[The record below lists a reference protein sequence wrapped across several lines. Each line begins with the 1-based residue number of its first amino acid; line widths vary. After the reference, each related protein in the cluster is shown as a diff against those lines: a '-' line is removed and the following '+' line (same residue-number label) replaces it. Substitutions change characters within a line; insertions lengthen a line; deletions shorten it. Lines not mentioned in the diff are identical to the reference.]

1 MSEITGFNKDS
12 QGIFIVKDPTANV
25 AYTLDW
31 SEYLTSGVSITS
43 AVVTIQTHSG
53 DTSALAQ
60 PTSAGTDINISSGT
74 KVSMRFHNGEA
85 GKVYNI
91 ATKVVTDAG
100 DTDTRHFRVVVKD
113 AVLS

>member
-53 DTSALAQ
+53 DTSALAH
-60 PTSAGTDINISSGT
+60 PTSAANGSRQINRPKKTMSESLSLRETLQFPSSF
-74 KVSMRFHNGEA
+74 VESSLRL
-85 GKVYNI
+85 
-91 ATKVVTDAG
+91 
-100 DTDTRHFRVVVKD
+100 R
-113 AVLS
+113 S

>member
-31 SEYLTSGVSITS
+31 TNYLETGVIITS
-43 AVVTIQTHSG
+43 ASVTIQTLAG
-53 DTSALAQ
+53 DTSPLAH
-60 PTSAGTDINISSGT
+60 PTSPATDITITDGN
-74 KVSMRFHNGEA
+74 KVSMRLHNGES

-91 ATKVVTDAG
+91 ACTIVNDAG

-113 AVLS
+113 AVLV

>member
-1 MSEITGFNKDS
+1 
-12 QGIFIVKDPTANV
+12 
-25 AYTLDW
+25 
-31 SEYLTSGVSITS
+31 
-43 AVVTIQTHSG
+43 
-53 DTSALAQ
+53 
-60 PTSAGTDINISSGT
+60 
-74 KVSMRFHNGEA
+74 MRFHNGEA